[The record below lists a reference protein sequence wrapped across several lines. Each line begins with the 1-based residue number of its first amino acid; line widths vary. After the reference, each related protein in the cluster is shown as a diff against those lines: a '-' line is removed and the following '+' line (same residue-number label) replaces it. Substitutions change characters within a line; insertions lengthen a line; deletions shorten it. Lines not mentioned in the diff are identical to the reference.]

1 MSIID
6 QRPPNFVSLINA
18 KILGRALVVAVAL
31 GSILTLLNQPEAI
44 FGTDTIQVLPLIL
57 VFVTPFMVV
66 TISQVLGIQHAI
78 LDLQSGRARASH
90 GGMFFAT
97 AMSHGIPLRA
107 FLVAMV
113 TGAIST
119 SIVALASLAASGTL
133 TDIPVVLTLQA
144 FTLPLLFGLISQT
157 ISYRRA
163 VTVVGP
169 RLQPTSEK
177 LFT

>member
-18 KILGRALVVAVAL
+18 NVLGRALVVAAGL
-31 GSILTLLNQPEAI
+31 GGILTLINQPDAI
-44 FGTDTIQVLPLIL
+44 FGTNPIQVLPLIL
-57 VFVTPFMVV
+57 VFVTPFVVV
-66 TISQVLGIQHAI
+66 TISQVLGVHRAI
-78 LDLQSGRARASH
+78 LDLQSGRALASYD
-90 GGMFFAT
+90 GMFFAT

-107 FLVAMV
+107 LLVAMV
-113 TGAIST
+113 TGTIST

-133 TDIPVVLTLQA
+133 SNIPVALTLQA

-163 VTVVGP
+163 VTAVGP
-169 RLQPTSEK
+169 RIQSTSQQ